1 MRTNNPKETHGI
13 AQKTST
19 HKIDTNNIY
28 DAKKYDYFR
37 ECPHFDTLLTFSE
50 NPRIGLFCQ

>member
-1 MRTNNPKETHGI
+1 MRTNNPKESHGI

-37 ECPHFDTLLTFSE
+37 ECPHFDTL
-50 NPRIGLFCQ
+50 